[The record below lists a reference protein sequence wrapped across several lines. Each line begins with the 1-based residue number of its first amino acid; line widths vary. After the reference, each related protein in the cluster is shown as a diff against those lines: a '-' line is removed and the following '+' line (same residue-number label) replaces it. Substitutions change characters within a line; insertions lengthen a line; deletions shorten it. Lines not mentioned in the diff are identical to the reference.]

1 MASSLSPRFET
12 ASAFRAEHEAG
23 SRLAARMRALV
34 HRRLLDS
41 MLADGA
47 DPMSSPEL
55 ALRAER
61 LTAPAYRHKLADGF
75 DDAVGLVERHEPR
88 LTASPPLARREVR
101 AARGALTELSGALR
115 SERRVAP
122 AGVALAQRLLTDG
135 TGPLYLTA
143 EHDGLWKAARRA
155 TVALE
160 LRA

>member
-1 MASSLSPRFET
+1 MASSLPGHFET
-12 ASAFRAEHEAG
+12 ASTFRGEHETG
-23 SRLAARMRALV
+23 SHLAARMRALV

-47 DPMSSPEL
+47 DPVSSPEL
-55 ALRAER
+55 ALRAAR
-61 LTAPAYRHKLADGF
+61 LTAPRHRRKLADGF
-75 DDAVGLVERHEPR
+75 DEAISLAERREPR
-88 LTASPPLARREVR
+88 LTAAPPLARREIR
-101 AARGALTELSGALR
+101 AARGALRELSGALR